1 MKELAK
7 IVVNKDQAG
16 QQQRVAFATW
26 NEVLQTICYIIVYF
40 FKTNEPNRSIFPHN
54 LANTLQ
60 IKIRVE
66 CGKNI
71 KYF

>member
-1 MKELAK
+1 M
-7 IVVNKDQAG
+7 
-16 QQQRVAFATW
+16 
-26 NEVLQTICYIIVYF
+26 LQTICYVIVYF
-40 FKTNEPNRSIFPHN
+40 FKTNELNRLIFPHN

-66 CGKNI
+66 FGKNI